1 MNFTRVL
8 PISDVVVVAH
18 QKRISLLS
26 VSAKRTNYVH
36 NKVESGVSH
45 TTEAWEIQKSK
56 YTRQCEIHFIDFV
69 VLCVGLAAATAF
81 GKLASDKRAYFRSF
95 SWKIKSSFCLIYLSV
110 CIPLWRQIRGLAKKT
125 FISHFIDDRVT
136 QRVSILSNLTL
147 LRIRTHQNTVF
158 RKVTIEFKYIPGVL
172 D

>member
-1 MNFTRVL
+1 MVFWNGVQYWFLLYVNFTRVL
-8 PISDVVVVAH
+8 PISDVVVVVAH

-26 VSAKRTNYVH
+26 VSPKRTNYVH

-45 TTEAWEIQKSK
+45 TTEAWEIRKSK

-69 VLCVGLAAATAF
+69 VLCVGLAALLVAF

-110 CIPLWRQIRGLAKKT
+110 CIPLWRQIRGLAEKT
-125 FISHFIDDRVT
+125 FISHFIDRVT
-136 QRVSILSNLTL
+136 
-147 LRIRTHQNTVF
+147 H
-158 RKVTIEFKYIPGVL
+158 
-172 D
+172 